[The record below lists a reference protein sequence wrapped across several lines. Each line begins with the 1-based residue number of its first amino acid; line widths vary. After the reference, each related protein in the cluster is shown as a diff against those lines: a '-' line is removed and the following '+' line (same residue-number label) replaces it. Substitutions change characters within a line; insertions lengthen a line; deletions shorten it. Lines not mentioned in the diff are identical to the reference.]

1 MAHDTVISATA
12 EHEGTIHHHG
22 VSHVTSVKLLLTVW
36 AALMVGTV
44 LTVAVSYAN
53 LGPYALYVALVVAF
67 IKASL
72 VALYFMHLRYD
83 RPFNA
88 IVFVGCLILVTLFI
102 SFSMSDSHAYRQTV
116 IGGQAPKVSLQN
128 LSEHEK
134 GETPKP
140 GAEAPK

>member
-1 MAHDTVISATA
+1 MPHDTVISATA

-36 AALMVGTV
+36 GALMVGTV
-44 LTVAVSYAN
+44 ATVAVSYAN
-53 LGPYALYVALVVAF
+53 LGSWSLYVALLVAF

-102 SFSMSDSHAYRQTV
+102 SFTMSDSNAYRKTV
-116 IGGQAPKVSLQN
+116 IGGQAPKVQLQN
-128 LSEHEK
+128 LSEGEK
-134 GETPKP
+134 
-140 GAEAPK
+140 AEAPK